1 METFALDRAAIL
13 TLDKTRRFSSSGI
26 ERFCLSLPALLAR
39 SSTSALGY
47 ELLSTHIQ
55 PNVSSALRSRLSFCR
70 HRESASGQKRTLAPI
85 GRRCR
90 FSARIIPIADI
101 CIECSST
108 VRPELAD
115 VCFRLGSGRH
125 GSHGHAR
132 NEKTSL
138 KSRSEPDYSWA
149 SIFNKVSVS
158 GSRFFRSHR

>member
-47 ELLSTHIQ
+47 ELLSTHIR

-115 VCFRLGSGRH
+115 VCFRGNANIGFGPDS
-125 GSHGHAR
+125 ADPDR
-132 NEKTSL
+132 NQHYRAL
-138 KSRSEPDYSWA
+138 IFRPCADA
-149 SIFNKVSVS
+149 FSIDDNGYYV
-158 GSRFFRSHR
+158 